1 MKRISLLLLTCLLAG
16 RVLATGMGAEA
27 MTQLSL
33 ERCRQLVAAG
43 EILSMME
50 LMERVEQ
57 LSGGQLL
64 DSMLLQS
71 DNDYIYELEVAGID
85 GVVRMYYVD
94 ARSGELLEF

>member
-1 MKRISLLLLTCLLAG
+1 MKRPLLMLFACLLAV
-16 RVLATGMGAEA
+16 RVLAVGDPMAGMKR
-27 MTQLSL
+27 LDY
-33 ERCRQLVAAG
+33 ERCRQLVEAG
-43 EILSMME
+43 EILSMMD
-50 LMERVEQ
+50 LMARVEQ

-85 GVVRMYYVD
+85 GVVRMLYVD

>member
-1 MKRISLLLLTCLLAG
+1 MKRTTLLLLFCLLAG
-16 RVLATGMGAEA
+16 RVLAIGGDIEG

-33 ERCRQLVAAG
+33 ERCRELVDAG

-50 LMERVEQ
+50 LMERVGE

-85 GVVRMYYVD
+85 GVVRIFYVD
-94 ARSGELLEF
+94 ARNGELLEF

>member
-1 MKRISLLLLTCLLAG
+1 MKRKILLLLICLLAG
-16 RVLATGMGAEA
+16 RVLAIGDGAEG

-33 ERCRQLVAAG
+33 ERCRQLVQAG

-50 LMERVEQ
+50 LMARVEQ

-71 DNDYIYELEVAGID
+71 DNQYIYELEVAGID
-85 GVVRMYYVD
+85 GVVRMLYVD